1 VTGTKVASAP
11 IGWEKGQAGMAKR
24 ERDAKSPGISRITV
38 IGMAVVM
45 AIGLT
50 LLIVQAA
57 RRLVMVFEAAG

>member
-1 VTGTKVASAP
+1 
-11 IGWEKGQAGMAKR
+11 MAKR
-24 ERDAKSPGISRITV
+24 EKDPKSQGMKRITL

-50 LLIVQAA
+50 LLIAQAA